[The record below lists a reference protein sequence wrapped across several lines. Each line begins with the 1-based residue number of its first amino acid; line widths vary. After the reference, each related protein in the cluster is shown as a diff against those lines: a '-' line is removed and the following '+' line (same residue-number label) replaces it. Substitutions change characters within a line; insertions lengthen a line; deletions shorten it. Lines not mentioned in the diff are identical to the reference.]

1 MDAHLT
7 TPMTGHPQTAVTT
20 RSVPAWLREPLL
32 HFVLLGG
39 LLFTADHFLMANAD
53 DPHTIIVSAEVDRE
67 ARNAFKAARGQEPDP
82 KQLAALRQVWLDN
95 EVLYRE
101 GLALRVDRGDVS
113 VRERVIF
120 KALSIVE
127 TGLKLPEVDDKTL
140 NAWFEAHR
148 DKYDE
153 PARYDFQE
161 AVLSGEN
168 TESAVR
174 SFVSEL
180 NTGTGT
186 TRAGL
191 RVFKGRP
198 HANLAQG
205 YGADAAKAIEDTPP
219 GEWRA
224 VQTRDGW
231 RAMRLDAISG
241 VKAASFEALRNVVMQ
256 DWTDATM
263 AEKRTA
269 AVRELTK
276 KYKVRV
282 QGSAS

>member
-1 MDAHLT
+1 MDTFVT
-7 TPMTGHPQTAVTT
+7 TPITGQPQTS
-20 RSVPAWLREPLL
+20 SVARTLPAWLREPLL

-39 LLFTADHFLMANAD
+39 LLFTADHFLMVNAD
-53 DPHTIIVSAEVDRE
+53 DPHTIIVSAEVDKE
-67 ARNAFKAARGQEPDP
+67 ARHAFKTARGQEPDP
-82 KQLAALRQVWLDN
+82 TQLAALRQVWLDN

-140 NAWFEAHR
+140 NAWFKAR
-148 DKYDE
+148 KDKYDE

-161 AVLSGEN
+161 AVLSSEN

-180 NTGTGT
+180 NSGTGT

-198 HANLAQG
+198 HDNLVQG

-231 RAMRLDAISG
+231 RAMRLEAISG
-241 VKAASFEALRNVVMQ
+241 VKAASFEVLRNVVLQ

-263 AEKRTA
+263 AVQRTA
-269 AVRELTK
+269 AVRELAK

-282 QGSAS
+282 EGGAS